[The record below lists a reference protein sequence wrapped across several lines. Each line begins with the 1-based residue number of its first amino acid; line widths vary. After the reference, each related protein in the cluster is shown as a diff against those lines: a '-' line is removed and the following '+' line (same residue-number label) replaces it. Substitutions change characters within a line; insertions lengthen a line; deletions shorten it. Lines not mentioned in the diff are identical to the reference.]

1 MTFLQLAQ
9 KWHEKWKK
17 CFKNK
22 YVVLLFS
29 LWGNH
34 TTLQQYFYFYPTR
47 NTFLYFH
54 HVFVS
59 VFLSTSRTKLK
70 PQKLFSMDSHKS
82 YYIYKKNV
90 QPFFSF
96 EKRYYLYI
104 FYLLYPWPFFGQEL
118 NFSSKCVL
126 RQNISDKTH
135 SIYVTSFLYHRQISK
150 FWGRLFIPTLKSLNT
165 SSEMQ
170 SLNIYW

>member
-1 MTFLQLAQ
+1 M
-9 KWHEKWKK
+9 
-17 CFKNK
+17 
-22 YVVLLFS
+22 
-29 LWGNH
+29 
-34 TTLQQYFYFYPTR
+34 QYFHFYPTR

-135 SIYVTSFLYHRQISK
+135 SIYVTSYIIDRHQSFEEDL
-150 FWGRLFIPTLKSLNT
+150 WLLIPTLKSLNT

>member
-1 MTFLQLAQ
+1 M
-9 KWHEKWKK
+9 
-17 CFKNK
+17 
-22 YVVLLFS
+22 
-29 LWGNH
+29 
-34 TTLQQYFYFYPTR
+34 QYFHFYPTR

-90 QPFFSF
+90 QSFFSF

-104 FYLLYPWPFFGQEL
+104 FYLLYPFL
-118 NFSSKCVL
+118 VKNSISVANVC
-126 RQNISDKTH
+126 SDKIFLIRLTQFMSLLSYIIDRH
-135 SIYVTSFLYHRQISK
+135 QSFEEDL
-150 FWGRLFIPTLKSLNT
+150 WLLIPTLKSLNT